1 MSSSIGEL
9 FHRIGSVSDEELT
22 GDAAHSNSDRSS
34 CSSGAEED
42 EESIVQGETATTTT
56 STGPT
61 ITTTDEQLSS
71 ASNSSSTSSLSS
83 LLVQGSVAAEAAA
96 AGKQATAPTTE
107 SSSNVVTATKK
118 KSTTPSRLYR
128 KSHLRIIYEW
138 LKGLYYIQSRG
149 SVNICSKSTGSMQT
163 LIGTSSFS
171 NIIQRVK
178 MMEVIWNF
186 LT

>member
-1 MSSSIGEL
+1 MNQIVSNRVSDMSSSIGEL

-22 GDAAHSNSDRSS
+22 GDAAHSDSDRSS

-96 AGKQATAPTTE
+96 AGKQGTTPTE

-178 MMEVIWNF
+178 
-186 LT
+186 